1 MASQWSR
8 FTSWIRGTEKKQTD
22 ALGQMTPADRA
33 AAEEGPG
40 NRLQDERA
48 NEGLGGQP
56 GSTRDPDDSSGL
68 LDGPTS

>member
-1 MASQWSR
+1 
-8 FTSWIRGTEKKQTD
+8 
-22 ALGQMTPADRA
+22 MTPADRA